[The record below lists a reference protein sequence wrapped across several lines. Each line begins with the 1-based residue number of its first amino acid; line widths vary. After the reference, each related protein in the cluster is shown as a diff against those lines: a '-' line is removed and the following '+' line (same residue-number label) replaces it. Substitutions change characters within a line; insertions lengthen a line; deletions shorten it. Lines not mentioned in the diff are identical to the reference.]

1 MKRLTPYAT
10 RWGSLAG
17 LALANLS
24 VLTVEV
30 SALRMAAGLAMIFV
44 LPGWAWL
51 SATRWL
57 GIRCALERV
66 VLLGTLSAA
75 ISALALLGAVYWPG
89 PFDLA
94 ATLVSLDLAIL
105 AGVALRLL
113 RGQAGSKAE
122 TGDHGPFWP
131 SARVGLALLA
141 ILTLAAFLRGYTI
154 GYGEFHEDEVENL
167 RLAVRAMKGEEYA
180 PFLDSKGP
188 VHWLLPGAVWLMHGW
203 LNEAVGRAPFAIAS
217 LLTVLAVYVLGRRI
231 AGDGAGL
238 AASGLV
244 AINGFFVAYARHIE
258 NPSLIVLWATVAAWC
273 LYRFYQ
279 KREREASD
287 SATGWLL
294 VLVGLFLGVGLIA
307 HPDVILH
314 VVPAGLILL
323 FLFWRSRAVRRYRL
337 WLLAAAGLFLGL
349 TVAFYI
355 PFVNDPYFQHTR
367 EYLAGERIGSRLLYN
382 QVADML
388 ELDGLYSTRYYAP
401 LLLLF
406 SGIPLIGA
414 LCRGGRWGTALAAL
428 LVAAMLST
436 VYGPG
441 LWEWGNVNGAIL
453 PYLLFFAALLFYAR
467 IPLPVKG
474 LVGWFAVPF
483 LAMEFFAKD
492 AADHVQIAYPAWC
505 LLAGLGAQ
513 TFWGHL
519 TGRLAIPLKV
529 ATALV
534 LAGCLGLLLYYQ
546 HLQFLGTVADYWQA
560 EADSKYNERSVYRLL
575 YGGLPRPRKLF
586 SNPRLGGWKVVGYL
600 YETGQLK
607 GDFRSS
613 KESFAVPI
621 WYTYQTPRSCFE
633 DPQNYFLAV
642 TARGEPEMMHAMP
655 GMGYG
660 LRRVVRVDGQPR
672 LYLFEKG
679 APNAASPQ
687 VYNLDDYTAWFD
699 RSATPQRYTQE
710 ALPPIPLQVTFGE
723 QQLLLRGYD
732 VSTTRLRPGDTL
744 AVNLYWQ
751 ARAPL
756 NVRYRAFV
764 HVESDRLWGQHDD
777 DPVCRLRSDE
787 WRPPQFGMGQFRVRL
802 DPATPPGSYPVTVG
816 LYNPDT
822 SERLTAYDASGRM
835 LGTAVELT
843 TIMVE

>member
-1 MKRLTPYAT
+1 MAVAS
-10 RWGSLAG
+10 RWGCLIG
-17 LALANLS
+17 LALANILL
-24 VLTVEV
+24 LTTEV
-30 SALRMAAGLAMIFV
+30 SGLRMAAGLAMIFV

-51 SATRWL
+51 GATQWL

-66 VLLGTLSAA
+66 VLLGALSAA
-75 ISALALLGAVYWPG
+75 IAAAALLGAVYWPG

-94 ATLVSLDLAIL
+94 ATLISLDLAIL
-105 AGVALRLL
+105 AGVAMQLL
-113 RGQAGSKAE
+113 HRRNVPHAE
-122 TGDHGPFWP
+122 EEDVGPRWP
-131 SARVGLALLA
+131 TARVGLALLA
-141 ILTLAAFLRGYTI
+141 ILALAAFLRWYTI

-180 PFLDSKGP
+180 PFIDSKGP
-188 VHWLLPGAVWLMHGW
+188 VHWLLPGALWMMHGW
-203 LNEAVGRAPFAIAS
+203 LNETVGRAPFAIAS
-217 LLTVLAVYVLGRRI
+217 LLTVLAVYVLGRRV
-231 AGDGAGL
+231 ASSGAGL
-238 AASGLV
+238 IASGFV
-244 AINGFFVAYARHIE
+244 AVNGFFVAYARHIE
-258 NPSLIVLWATVAAWC
+258 NPSLIVLWASVAAWC

-279 KREREASD
+279 KSEGEPGL
-287 SATGWLL
+287 ATGALP
-294 VLVGLFLGVGLIA
+294 VLAGLFLGVGLIA

-314 VVPAGLILL
+314 VLAAGLILA
-323 FLFWRSRAVRRYRL
+323 FLFWRNPPVRRHWR
-337 WLLAAAGLFLGL
+337 WLLAGLGLFLGL
-349 TVAFYI
+349 TVVFYI

-367 EYLAGERIGSRLLYN
+367 EYLAGERIGTQLLYN

-401 LLLLF
+401 LLLMF
-406 SGIPLIGA
+406 SGILLVGA
-414 LCRGGRWGTALAAL
+414 LCRRGRWGTPLAAL
-428 LVAAMLST
+428 LVVAMLST
-436 VYGPG
+436 VYAPG
-441 LWEWGNVNGAIL
+441 LWAWGNLNGAIL

-467 IPLPVKG
+467 LPLAVKG
-474 LVGWFAVPF
+474 LLVWFALPF

-492 AADHVQIAYPAWC
+492 AADHIQIAYPAWC

-513 TFWGHL
+513 AFWRRL
-519 TGRLAIPLKV
+519 TGRLAGPLKA
-529 ATALV
+529 ATAFV
-534 LAGCLGLLLYYQ
+534 LAGCLGLILYYQ
-546 HLQFLGTVADYWQA
+546 HLQFLGTVADYWRA
-560 EADSKYNERSVYRLL
+560 EADSKYNEQSVYRLL

-642 TARGEPEMMHAMP
+642 TARGEPQLMQVLP

-660 LRRVVRVDGQPR
+660 LRRIVLVDGQPR

-679 APNAASPQ
+679 MPTAESPQ
-687 VYNLDDYTAWFD
+687 VYNLDDYIAWFD

-710 ALPPIPLQVTFGE
+710 ATPQVPLQVTFGE
-723 QQLLLRGYD
+723 QLLLRGYD
-732 VSTTRLRPGDTL
+732 LSTTRLRPGQTL

-751 ARAPL
+751 ARAAM

-764 HVESDRLWGQHDD
+764 HVETDRLWGQHDD
-777 DPVCRLRSDE
+777 DPVCRLRTDE
-787 WRPPQFGMGQFRVRL
+787 WRPPQFGMGQFRVTL
-802 DPATPPGSYPVTVG
+802 DPATPPGSYPLTVG
-816 LYNPDT
+816 IYDPDT
-822 SERLTAYDASGRM
+822 WERLAAHDASGQA

-843 TIMVE
+843 TITVE